1 MGPPPRS
8 VALSPTFSLSEM
20 SPSVRGALASFEDA
34 MAEDDG
40 GVLEMDLGD
49 DMDEGE
55 GVIVTEELVLET
67 TGEEDLVSVT
77 QLILRNQRV
86 SGFSEEC
93 AAALPNLANLSLSH
107 NRVKSLA
114 SFGNHFGA
122 LLELNLNFNRL
133 ASLDGLV
140 APLLAK
146 LFLST
151 NQYVLLYMWLSFHAR
166 LSSPAPWPYPFHA
179 AWIRI
184 DVPKKERKKRDL
196 LSIAAPRSPST
207 RWLAAPALHI
217 LPTHY

>member
-86 SGFSEEC
+86 SGFTEEC
-93 AAALPNLANLSLSH
+93 AAALPNLANLSLSP
-107 NRVKSLA
+107 R
-114 SFGNHFGA
+114 
-122 LLELNLNFNRL
+122 
-133 ASLDGLV
+133 
-140 APLLAK
+140 APP
-146 LFLST
+146 S
-151 NQYVLLYMWLSFHAR
+151 
-166 LSSPAPWPYPFHA
+166 AP
-179 AWIRI
+179 
-184 DVPKKERKKRDL
+184 
-196 LSIAAPRSPST
+196 IA
-207 RWLAAPALHI
+207 
-217 LPTHY
+217 